1 MGDRD
6 VDRPGSHR
14 LSRADARLRRPVV
27 DPAIPHADRR
37 LLTDPH
43 APLTPA
49 CQSRPARRRDYLP
62 REPGRR
68 LATVDGAAIGLTG
81 AMMIAVFGTVP
92 LAIGVLALQET
103 TSWESASSHYAL
115 LAAEII
121 AIITTVVFGFRIAR
135 FGQPTGKVPAEE
147 AARTHHGRY
156 LTDQD
161 FDVPS
166 RVLLRR
172 AQDAISAVSSSS
184 VCRDDLLDQAAVSA
198 ALAGQEWD
206 VALALREQARLRTR
220 RAELRTAA
228 AGPAT
233 AALLSRQDEAA
244 HLAEASVA
252 ARIEALERYAEE
264 VRQADGAYRD
274 WRQAAVL
281 AELHGQHLDALAGSA
296 AHEHGIADIEAMAR
310 QARAVHDAF
319 TEPPR

>member
-1 MGDRD
+1 
-6 VDRPGSHR
+6 
-14 LSRADARLRRPVV
+14 VV
-27 DPAIPHADRR
+27 DPAIPHAERR
-37 LLTDPH
+37 LLTDPRT
-43 APLTPA
+43 PLTPA

-121 AIITTVVFGFRIAR
+121 AIVTAVVFGFRIAL

-147 AARTHHGRY
+147 AARAHHGRY

-161 FDVPS
+161 FDPPG
-166 RVLLRR
+166 RALLRR
-172 AQDAISAVSSSS
+172 AQDAIDAVTSSA

-198 ALAGQEWD
+198 ALAWQEWD
-206 VALALREQARLRTR
+206 VAVALREQARLRTR
-220 RAELRTAA
+220 RAELRTTD

-233 AALLSRQDEAA
+233 AALLGRQDEAA
-244 HLAEASVA
+244 HLAESSIA

-264 VRQADGAYRD
+264 VREADGAYQD
-274 WRQAAVL
+274 WRQAAML
-281 AELHGQHLDALAGSA
+281 AELHGQHLDALARSA
-296 AHEHGIADIEAMAR
+296 AHEHGIADIEAMAQ
-310 QARAVHDAF
+310 QARAVHDVF
-319 TEPPR
+319 TEPPG